1 VTAADTDLNPRR
13 SGAAAPGAMIG
24 GVATILR
31 LEAAVEQVLAILLY
45 RALGGSWRLFAV
57 LFFVPENLQ

>member
-1 VTAADTDLNPRR
+1 
-13 SGAAAPGAMIG
+13 MIG